1 MKRFR
6 SRLQSL
12 HRLRDQQEQLARARV
27 AAFRQRLAA
36 VEQRIVEVRSS
47 LDATSTAMNTLFTQQ
62 PGAETING
70 TRALYRSQQSQL
82 IASQQEQIAVTAQME
97 QALAQWHATRADL
110 KGISNRIETQRS
122 EHRRDAFLQEEHHQ
136 QEAAAQS
143 LFQRT
148 GEPGGGTEL

>member
-1 MKRFR
+1 MKKFR

-27 AAFRQRLAA
+27 AACQQRVAA

-47 LDATSTAMNTLFTQQ
+47 LDATSTGMDTLFTQQ

-70 TRALYRSQQSQL
+70 TRALYCSQQSQL
-82 IASQQEQIAVTAQME
+82 VASQQEQIGVTAEME

-110 KGISNRIETQRS
+110 KGISNRIESQRS
-122 EHRRDAFLQEEHHQ
+122 EHRRDAFLQEEHRQ

-143 LFQRT
+143 LFQRA
-148 GEPGGGTEL
+148 GETRGVTEL